1 MATNEVSGGS
11 INNAVQIGTLRG
23 QLTVGEVQLHGDVFR
38 NFLRGAQAV
47 RQCLHEWW
55 AQIEQEWTPDRAAEA
70 REIAGEAHRL
80 LDVLGDLAL
89 QQDLEAPQEVVN
101 ASINVESALRKA
113 VGDLEVLCGAG
124 GAWSVGKPLAYPDA
138 LFLDDVL
145 CDYAGTVRMHRG
157 LA

>member
-11 INNAVQIGTLRG
+11 VSNAVQIGTLRG
-23 QLTVGEVQLHGDVFR
+23 QLTVGDVQSHGDVFQ

-55 AQIEQEWTPDRAAEA
+55 AQVEQEWTPDRAAEV
-70 REIAGEAHRL
+70 REISGEAYRL

-89 QQDLEAPQEVVN
+89 QQDLEAPQAVVN
-101 ASINVESALRKA
+101 ASVDVESALRKA
-113 VGDLEVLCGAG
+113 AGELEGMCGEG
-124 GAWSVGKPLAYPDA
+124 GAWGTGRPLGYPDA
-138 LFLDDVL
+138 LFLDDVF
-145 CDYAGTVRMHRG
+145 CDYAGTVRAHRG

>member
-23 QLTVGEVQLHGDVFR
+23 QLTVEDVQFHGDVFR

-55 AQIEQEWTPDRAAEA
+55 AQVEQGWAPGRAAEV
-70 REIAGEAHRL
+70 REISGEAYRL

-89 QQDLEAPQEVVN
+89 QQDLESPHEVVN
-101 ASINVESALRKA
+101 ASIDVESALRKA
-113 VGDLEVLCGAG
+113 VGELEGMCGEG

-138 LFLDDVL
+138 LILDDVL